1 MNALEAFRSALE
13 ALRANPLRSA
23 LTMLGI
29 VIGVAA
35 VIAMVAVGAGAR
47 SLVMKQIQSLGSN
60 LMIVVSGSVTSGGV
74 RMGTGAR
81 QTLTEDDAIALE
93 REISSVMV
101 AAPIVRGSAQ
111 VVAGNLNWSTVVLG
125 VTPGFFVA
133 REWDV
138 EQGRD
143 FNPEEVEGAGKVVL
157 LGETVV
163 KNLFDDQDP
172 VGQQV
177 RIRNVPFT
185 VIGVLAH
192 KGQSTQGTDQDD
204 TVMIPMTTAKRRV
217 LGTSQANGRAV
228 GSMLIKI
235 RDGEDMQEAERQI
248 RDILRQRH
256 RLLSNQEDDFWIR
269 NLTEIAETRDASSK
283 TLALLLAAVAA
294 VSLVVGGIGIMNIML
309 VSVTERTREIGLRMA
324 VGARAKDIL
333 AQFLIEATTLS
344 SIGGAVGVALGVGA
358 AVGIANL
365 AGWPTLIQPM
375 AIVIAV
381 GFSALVGVFFG
392 FYPARRA
399 SQLDPIEA
407 LRHE

>member
-1 MNALEAFRSALE
+1 MNALEALRSAFE

-29 VIGVAA
+29 IIGVAA
-35 VIAMVAVGAGAR
+35 VIAMVAVGSGAR
-47 SLVMKQIQSLGSN
+47 ELVMRQIQSLGSN

-74 RMGTGAR
+74 RMGIGAR
-81 QTLTEDDAIALE
+81 QTLSEDDALALE
-93 REISSVMV
+93 REVSSVAI

-111 VVAGNLNWSTVVLG
+111 VVIGNLNWSTVVLG
-125 VTPGFFVA
+125 VTPGFFDA

-138 EQGRD
+138 ESGRG
-143 FNPEEVEGAGKVVL
+143 FNPEEIEGAGKVVL

-163 KNLFDDQDP
+163 RNLFEDQDP

-177 RIRNVPFT
+177 RIRNVPFQ

-204 TVMIPMTTAKRRV
+204 TVMIPITTAKRRV
-217 LGTSQANGRAV
+217 LGTSQANARAV
-228 GSMLIKI
+228 GSMLLKI
-235 RDGEDMQEAERQI
+235 REGEDMQEAEAQI
-248 RDILRQRH
+248 RAVLRQRH
-256 RLLSNQEDDFWIR
+256 RLLSNQDDDFWIR
-269 NLTEIAETRDASSK
+269 NLSEIAETRDASSK

-344 SIGGAVGVALGVGA
+344 SIGGAIGVALGIGA
-358 AVGIANL
+358 AIGIARL
-365 AGWPTLIQPM
+365 AGWPTLIQPL
-375 AIVIAV
+375 AIAVAV